1 MTITDRIRLDFI
13 ISSTWMTESEELSE
27 NTFPDFRFRQ
37 SLTVDISSPALT
49 KRISTCKSDAGK
61 NQAVSVTRTKS
72 ALFTVTASLAMSMVR
87 HNEIPG
93 FLLNQRLVEIPVAR
107 FDEPPCNKTSKK
119 QVYPE
124 QFQR

>member
-1 MTITDRIRLDFI
+1 
-13 ISSTWMTESEELSE
+13 
-27 NTFPDFRFRQ
+27 
-37 SLTVDISSPALT
+37 
-49 KRISTCKSDAGK
+49 STCKSDARK
-61 NQAVSVTRTKS
+61 NQAVSATRTKS
-72 ALFTVTASLAMSMVR
+72 AFFTVTGSLEVFMVR